1 MAGADHLFFF
11 FSFFKKTKTK
21 NPTHILSEMLVKKK
35 TSPAFILL
43 PFKTIFSRPI
53 TTATL

>member
-1 MAGADHLFFF
+1 MAGADLLFF
-11 FSFFKKTKTK
+11 FFKKTKTK

>member
-1 MAGADHLFFF
+1 MAGADLLFFF
-11 FSFFKKTKTK
+11 FKKAKAKAK

-53 TTATL
+53 TTATS